1 MYSPAVEPPAHPERQ
16 PGHRH
21 ARPLRSLS
29 VEHPDGYIRQRR
41 DIPAHLIT
49 SNYMAL
55 GLPRLSR
62 ARGAPDAVP
71 QSGAASI

>member
-1 MYSPAVEPPAHPERQ
+1 MEPAAHPERQ

-55 GLPRLSR
+55 SRDGLPR
-62 ARGAPDAVP
+62 GMPTVMP
-71 QSGAASI
+71 

>member
-55 GLPRLSR
+55 GGDLFF
-62 ARGAPDAVP
+62 AAVLAD
-71 QSGAASI
+71 QADDGLMACS